1 MKRVVTICAVV
12 LLAGNVVWA
21 DPSWE
26 TFVIRNSNS
35 GGVAPTITDLGG
47 GWLEFDVDDGGQK
60 AGWGTNSMNG
70 RTIGEIASVSI
81 TRAGGATGW
90 GPYMNLW
97 VTDGLGGYA
106 VLANEPSHPWEYTPG
121 TAYDVIWDVLKD
133 ATTWVYEVSSTQG
146 FALPDGTTIYSSM
159 GAGSPNP
166 FSFGDFADYAI
177 ATPAS
182 HWGGTGAPDDLNA
195 GTYTAYGFNWVFG
208 DTGENYTDV
217 YEVSNPTLV
226 AVPVPGAL
234 LLAMLGLA
242 AAGTKLRRKNA

>member
-81 TRAGGATGW
+81 TRAGGGQA
-90 GPYMNLW
+90 
-97 VTDGLGGYA
+97 VGGIEIVYP
-106 VLANEPSHPWEYTPG
+106 VRH
-121 TAYDVIWDVLKD
+121 DVCC
-133 ATTWVYEVSSTQG
+133 AS
-146 FALPDGTTIYSSM
+146 LPREAEIV
-159 GAGSPNP
+159 ARE
-166 FSFGDFADYAI
+166 
-177 ATPAS
+177 
-182 HWGGTGAPDDLNA
+182 H
-195 GTYTAYGFNWVFG
+195 
-208 DTGENYTDV
+208 
-217 YEVSNPTLV
+217 V
-226 AVPVPGAL
+226 AVQSESNFHRFTCFL
-234 LLAMLGLA
+234 
-242 AAGTKLRRKNA
+242 